1 MELLIMAKSHDSA
14 STPAKPKNA
23 PRSPQV
29 TIEITQTILDE
40 AIPRDSKHC
49 MIAET
54 ISRTIPNARNVLV
67 DTSTIRWSDPD
78 KGLRYT
84 YLTPGVV
91 RDAIFKFDF
100 GRKIEPFSF
109 TLRGAW
115 VSSARWLGPNKRISL
130 TGWQTVK
137 DRVKTIRSER
147 KLDWDT
153 LGKEIDIN
161 PVTLK
166 ARMSDADMPSS
177 AIADKVETWLLRQTG
192 EEPAPRVKSQAD
204 KVAGPVRLRTR
215 NPKGRQEPELI
226 GGRPPSTPANMVR
239 RQFGIR
245 AFDWKTH
252 E

>member
-1 MELLIMAKSHDSA
+1 MELLTMAKSQNSA
-14 STPAKPKNA
+14 STPAKTKGA

-29 TIEITQTILDE
+29 TIEITQAILNE

-54 ISRTIPNARNVLV
+54 ISKTVPNARNVLV

-115 VSSARWLGPNKRISL
+115 VSSARWIGQNKRISL
-130 TGWQTVK
+130 AGWATVK
-137 DRVKTIRSER
+137 DRVKKIRSER

-153 LGKEIDIN
+153 IAAEIDI
-161 PVTLK
+161 PASTLK
-166 ARMSDADMPSS
+166 ARMSDADMPS
-177 AIADKVETWLLRQTG
+177 AVNAEKVEAWLLKQTG
-192 EEPAPRVKSQAD
+192 EEPALRVKSQAD
-204 KVAGPVRLRTR
+204 KVAGPVRPRTQDSKR
-215 NPKGRQEPELI
+215 HREPELI
-226 GGRPPSTPANMVR
+226 GGRPSSTPANMIR

>member
-1 MELLIMAKSHDSA
+1 MAKSQDSA
-14 STPAKPKNA
+14 STSAKTKSA

-29 TIEITQTILDE
+29 TIEITQAILDE

-49 MIAET
+49 MVAET
-54 ISRTIPNARNVLV
+54 ISKTIPNARNVLV

-115 VSSARWLGPNKRISL
+115 VSSARWIGPNKRISL
-130 TGWQTVK
+130 AGWATVK
-137 DRVKTIRSER
+137 DRIKKIRSER
-147 KLDWDT
+147 KLDWEAIAA
-153 LGKEIDIN
+153 EIDM
-161 PVTLK
+161 PASTLK
-166 ARMSDADMPSS
+166 ARMSDADMPS
-177 AIADKVETWLLRQTG
+177 AATAERVEAWLLKQTG
-192 EEPAPRVKSQAD
+192 EEPASRVKSQAD
-204 KVAGPVRLRTR
+204 KVAGPVRLRT
-215 NPKGRQEPELI
+215 PKGRQEPELI